1 MTFQCNILAEDQFTL
16 QFEDSEKN
24 TFVTHTQLLE
34 TLKDMAELASM
45 YKWCGWETQSMEI
58 SKTSVLGPTWM
69 IALRIQNSDF
79 GGKPF
84 QMDLTYECFNEQ
96 SEEHS
101 CVRLD
106 FATFE
111 EAQTALTVI
120 IHILEAEGSATIARI
135 RKSFSRHLTG
145 KKQRARN
152 RRAAVAADEARQRAK
167 QPKKELNQPKSVFVR
182 GYDFQ
187 NVKDL
192 FFGNQEFLDACYQQK
207 KQQAEEWSKLHQA
220 QVPAPAPAKEHAQ

>member
-1 MTFQCNILAEDQFTL
+1 LTFQCNILAEDQFTL
-16 QFEDSEKN
+16 QVEDSEKN

-34 TLKDMAELASM
+34 TLKDMAELTSM
-45 YKWCGWETQSMEI
+45 YKWCGWETQSMDI
-58 SKTSVLGPTWM
+58 CKTSVLGPTWM
-69 IALRIQNSDF
+69 IALRVQNSDF
-79 GGKPF
+79 GGLHKWGTKKPF
-84 QMDLTYECFNEQ
+84 QMDLTHECSNKQ

-152 RRAAVAADEARQRAK
+152 RRAAVAADEARQQAK
-167 QPKKELNQPKSVFVR
+167 ETKKELNQPKSVFVR
-182 GYDFQ
+182 GHDYQ

-207 KQQAEEWSKLHQA
+207 KQQAEE
-220 QVPAPAPAKEHAQ
+220 